1 MSTRILPAVIAVL
14 VGAALAIVLLV
25 PFVAASYRRR
35 GELGWGRAM
44 LAAGALVYALALV
57 AYVVLPL
64 PAPDEVC
71 PGGVAAVG
79 PQLRPFEFVLD
90 VAKYQVAN
98 PLRNPAIQQVL
109 FNVAL
114 FVPLGAFL
122 RYLGRRSVL
131 VATAAGFGVSLLI
144 EVTQLTGDWFLYP
157 CPYRLFDVDDLIANT
172 TGALLGALAGP
183 LLRFVPGQRL
193 HTAAPGEP
201 RPITIPRRLLG
212 VLCDLLGVWLTG
224 AVLTVALRMV
234 LLLTGDDLVPAPVWL
249 APVEAALGGWLPW
262 LALFVVVPMIGRGG
276 TVGQRAVLLR
286 PAMPDGEVPGRGRLV
301 ARSILGVGGYVLL
314 QAADTTGGLAFLWGL
329 VSLIGIVRSTGRRG
343 IAGRLTGT
351 VLVDRRSE
359 MSLAQPTSR

>member
-1 MSTRILPAVIAVL
+1 MSARIMPAVIAVMA
-14 VGAALAIVLLV
+14 GAALAVVLLV

-35 GELGWGRAM
+35 GELGWGRAL

-57 AYVVLPL
+57 AYVVLPF
-64 PAPDEVC
+64 PTVDEVC
-71 PGGVAAVG
+71 SGGVAAAG
-79 PQLRPFEFVLD
+79 PQLRPFAFVRD

-131 VATAAGFGVSLLI
+131 VATVAGFAVSLLI

-193 HTAAPGEP
+193 HVAAPGEP
-201 RPITIPRRLLG
+201 RPVTIPRRLLG

-224 AVLTVALRMV
+224 AVLTVALRTV
-234 LLLTGDDLVPAPVWL
+234 LLITVDDLAPEPGWL
-249 APVEAALGGWLPW
+249 APVETVLGGWLPW
-262 LALFVVVPMIGRGG
+262 IVLFVVVPMIGRGG

-286 PAMPDGEVPGRGRLV
+286 PAMPDGSVPGRGRLL
-301 ARSILGVGGYVLL
+301 ARSVLGVGGYVLL
-314 QAADTTGGLAFLWGL
+314 QAADLTGGLAFLWGL
-329 VSLIGIVRSTGRRG
+329 VSLIGIWRSLGRRG

-351 VLVDRRSE
+351 VLVDRRSV
-359 MSLAQPTSR
+359 AAVVQPASR